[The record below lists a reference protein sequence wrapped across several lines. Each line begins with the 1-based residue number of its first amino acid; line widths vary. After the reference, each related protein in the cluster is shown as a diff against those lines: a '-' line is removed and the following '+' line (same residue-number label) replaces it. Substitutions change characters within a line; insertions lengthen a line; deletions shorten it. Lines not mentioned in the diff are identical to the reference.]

1 MEERK
6 KLFLGREDFRA
17 IDKYSNEVIFFTLK
31 NLSYSNAFIYRYN
44 EDGDNFTFIVRDVI
58 FILPETITPYTFKK
72 DKNGKKIFMGD
83 ILRYYVPK
91 GEQEEAGYAYE
102 DYLVQWDEE
111 QAGFCISSAKNPY
124 EDGLS
129 GSEEFEV
136 VGNVFLNPELAEQ
149 FKNVRK
155 TV

>member
-6 KLFLGREDFRA
+6 KLFLGKEDFRA
-17 IDKYSNEVIFFTLK
+17 INKYSNEVVYFTLK
-31 NLSYSNAFIYRYN
+31 KVSYNNVFIYKEIGY
-44 EDGDNFTFIVRDVI
+44 DGDVI
-58 FILPETITPYTFKK
+58 FILPETITPYTYKK

-111 QAGFCISSAKNPY
+111 QAGFCISTTKNPY

-136 VGNVFLNPELAEQ
+136 VGNVFQNAELAEQ

>member
-1 MEERK
+1 MERK
-6 KLFLGREDFRA
+6 IAYYRGIATDNGKFTYGTPDIRA
-17 IDKYSNEVIFFTLK
+17 VLCVIRDG
-31 NLSYSNAFIYRYN
+31 YIY
-44 EDGDNFTFIVRDVI
+44 TSIK
-58 FILPETITPYTFKK
+58 PETLTPFTGKLDKK
-72 DKNGKKIFMGD
+72 GKLIFEGD
-83 ILRYYVPK
+83 ILRYYFQK
-91 GEQEEAGYAYE
+91 RKKEEAGVAYE
-102 DYLVQWDEE
+102 DFLVQWDEE

>member
-1 MEERK
+1 MEGRK
-6 KLFLGREDFRA
+6 EFLQDKILFRA
-17 IDKYSNEVIFFTLK
+17 FCEYDNCFYEIGINRFSGSNSIVFT
-31 NLSYSNAFIYRYN
+31 
-44 EDGDNFTFIVRDVI
+44 DNYKVK
-58 FILPETITPYTFKK
+58 FILPETLTPYTFKK

-83 ILRYYVPK
+83 ILRYYVPEE
-91 GEQEEAGYAYE
+91 EQEKTGYACE
-102 DYLVQWDEE
+102 DFLVQWDEE
-111 QAGFCISSAKNPY
+111 QAGFCLYTTKNPY

>member
-6 KLFLGREDFRA
+6 KLFLGKEDFRA
-17 IDKYSNEVIFFTLK
+17 INKYSDEVVYFNLK
-31 NLSYSNAFIYRYN
+31 NLSYNNAFIYIN
-44 EDGDNFTFIVRDVI
+44 IDDGDDVI
-58 FILPETITPYTFKK
+58 FIWPGTITPYTFKK
-72 DKNGKKIFMGD
+72 DKNGKKIYMGD

-111 QAGFCISSAKNPY
+111 QAGFCISSTKNPF

-129 GSEEFEV
+129 GSEDFEI
-136 VGNVFLNPELAEQ
+136 VGNVFQNAELAEQ

>member
-1 MEERK
+1 MERK
-6 KLFLGREDFRA
+6 IAYYRGIATNNGKFTYGTPDMRA
-17 IDKYSNEVIFFTLK
+17 VLCVIRDGYKFTQIK
-31 NLSYSNAFIYRYN
+31 
-44 EDGDNFTFIVRDVI
+44 
-58 FILPETITPYTFKK
+58 PETLTAFTGKLDKK
-72 DKNGKKIFMGD
+72 GKFIFEGD
-83 ILRYYVPK
+83 ILRYTVPQDQ
-91 GEQEEAGYAYE
+91 QEEAGYVYE

-111 QAGFCISSAKNPY
+111 QAGFCVSTTKNPY

-129 GSEEFEV
+129 GSEDFEV

>member
-1 MEERK
+1 MGESKEYLQDK
-6 KLFLGREDFRA
+6 ILFRA
-17 IDKYSNEVIFFTLK
+17 LGKEDNCFYEIKANQFSPSKMIIFSDDNK
-31 NLSYSNAFIYRYN
+31 VKFIY
-44 EDGDNFTFIVRDVI
+44 
-58 FILPETITPYTFKK
+58 PETLTAFTGKV

-83 ILRYYVPK
+83 ILRYYVPQELQ
-91 GEQEEAGYAYE
+91 EQTGTAYE

-111 QAGFCISSAKNPY
+111 QAGFCIYTTINPE

-129 GSEEFEV
+129 GSEDFEV
-136 VGNVFLNPELAEQ
+136 VGNVFQNPELAEQ

>member
-6 KLFLGREDFRA
+6 EFLKDKILFRA
-17 IDKYSNEVIFFTLK
+17 FCEKDNCFYETGINCLSASNSIIFTDNYNKLK
-31 NLSYSNAFIYRYN
+31 
-44 EDGDNFTFIVRDVI
+44 
-58 FILPETITPYTFKK
+58 FILPETLTPYTFKK

-111 QAGFCISSAKNPY
+111 QAGFCISSTKNPF

-129 GSEEFEV
+129 GSGEFEV

>member
-6 KLFLGREDFRA
+6 KLFLGNEDFRA
-17 IDKYSNEVIFFTLK
+17 IDKYSNEVVYFTLK
-31 NLSYSNAFIYRYN
+31 KVSYNNAFIYKNIGY
-44 EDGDNFTFIVRDVI
+44 DGDVI
-58 FILPETITPYTFKK
+58 FIWPGTITPYTFKK

-83 ILRYYVPK
+83 ILRYTVPQDQ
-91 GEQEEAGYAYE
+91 QEEAGYVYE

-111 QAGFCISSAKNPY
+111 QAGFCISTKKNPY

-129 GSEEFEV
+129 GSKDFEV
-136 VGNVFLNPELAEQ
+136 VGNVFQNPELAVQ
-149 FKNVRK
+149 FKDVRK

>member
-6 KLFLGREDFRA
+6 KLFIDDEAFRA
-17 IDKYSNEVIFFTLK
+17 INKHTGEVVYFNAK
-31 NLSYSNAFIYRYN
+31 NLAYN
-44 EDGDNFTFIVRDVI
+44 KTFVYINNDDVI
-58 FILPETITPYTFKK
+58 FILPGTITPYTFKK

-83 ILRYYVPK
+83 ILRYCVPRE
-91 GEQEEAGYAYE
+91 EQEQTGTAYE

-111 QAGFCISSAKNPY
+111 QAGFCISTTKNPY

-129 GSEEFEV
+129 GSEDFEV
-136 VGNVFLNPELAEQ
+136 VGNVFQNPELAEQ

>member
-6 KLFLGREDFRA
+6 KPFIDDEAFRA
-17 IDKYSNEVIFFTLK
+17 INKYTGEVVYFNAK
-31 NLSYSNAFIYRYN
+31 NIAYN
-44 EDGDNFTFIVRDVI
+44 NDFVYINNDDVI
-58 FILPETITPYTFKK
+58 FILPETITPYTYKK
-72 DKNGKKIFMGD
+72 DKNGKKIYMGD
-83 ILRYYVPK
+83 ILRYTVPQ
-91 GEQEEAGYAYE
+91 ELQEEMGAVYE

-111 QAGFCISSAKNPY
+111 QAGFCISTTKNPY
-124 EDGLS
+124 ADGLS
-129 GSEEFEV
+129 GSEDFEV